1 MAARVLVVD
10 DVATNRLL
18 MAELL
23 ARKYYDVEEA
33 RNAPEALAKA
43 RANPPDIAILDVMM
57 PGMNGYDLCREMKRD
72 PVLADVPIV
81 ICTTLDTRDDRRAG
95 IEAGADDFLTK
106 PVRPV
111 ALFARIRSLLRT
123 KAMTD
128 ELRLR
133 DATLRDLTAD
143 GFRPIHI
150 EPPPGAMVIGLTGI
164 GGGEL
169 LKRMLEDRLD
179 VKVGV
184 YTDPRETFR
193 VLAETTPEAVL
204 VDALGFAGFSS
215 DFCAAIRQQA
225 GGRNA
230 ALLTIVDV
238 EDAATAAACLDAG
251 ANDYVMAPIDPSEL
265 AARLRTQLRYKAYA
279 DFLRESVRDGLKL
292 AVTDPL
298 TGLRNRRYLD
308 AHLPRLIARAREH
321 RQPLAAL
328 AFDLDR
334 FKSVNDTFGHA
345 AGDAVLREF
354 ARRLSDNIR
363 SVDLAARLGGEEF
376 VVAMPDASLED
387 ARMAG
392 ERVRAA
398 VEAPGFA
405 HEGRPIPV
413 TVSVGVA
420 ALRPGDEGPAAL
432 LARADAA
439 LYLAKEAGRNRVIL
453 EAA

>member
-1 MAARVLVVD
+1 MAGRVLVVD
-10 DVATNRLL
+10 DVTTNRVL

-23 ARKYYDVEEA
+23 SRKYYDVEEA
-33 RNAPEALAKA
+33 RDAKEALAKA
-43 RANPPDIAILDVMM
+43 RANPPDIALIDVMM
-57 PGMNGYDLCREMKRD
+57 PGMNGYELCREMKND
-72 PVLADVPIV
+72 PLLADMPIV

-106 PVRPV
+106 PIRPV
-111 ALFARIRSLLRT
+111 SLFARIRSLLRM

-133 DATLRDLTAD
+133 DETLRDLTAE
-143 GFRPIHI
+143 GFCPVHI
-150 EPPPGAMVIGLTGI
+150 EPPPGAVVLGLTSVANAAA
-164 GGGEL
+164 
-169 LKRMLEDRLD
+169 LKAMLEDRLD
-179 VKVGV
+179 VRVSV
-184 YTDPRETFR
+184 VSDPRETFR
-193 VLAETTPEAVL
+193 FLAERAPEAVL
-204 VDALGFAGFSS
+204 VDALGFSGFSS
-215 DFCAAIRQQA
+215 DFCSAVRQQT

-238 EDAATAAACLDAG
+238 DDAATAAACLDAG

-279 DFLRESVRDGLKL
+279 DFLRESVRDGLKQ

-308 AHLPRLIARAREH
+308 AHLPRLIAKAREQT
-321 RQPLAAL
+321 QPLALL

-334 FKSVNDTFGHA
+334 FKLVNDTFGHA
-345 AGDAVLREF
+345 AGDAVLKEF
-354 ARRLSDNIR
+354 ARRLGDNIR
-363 SVDLAARLGGEEF
+363 TVDLAARLGGEEF
-376 VVAMPDASLED
+376 VVAMPDASLEA

-405 HEGRPIPV
+405 HDGRPIPV

-420 ALRPGDEGPAAL
+420 ALRPGDDGPGPL
-432 LARADAA
+432 MARADAA
-439 LYLAKEAGRNRVIL
+439 LYLAKETGRNRVIL